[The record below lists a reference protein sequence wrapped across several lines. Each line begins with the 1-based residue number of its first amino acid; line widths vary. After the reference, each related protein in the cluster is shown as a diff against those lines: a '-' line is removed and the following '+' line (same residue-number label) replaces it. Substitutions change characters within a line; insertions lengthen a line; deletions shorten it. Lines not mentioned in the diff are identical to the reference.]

1 MSNRRLTKSNQEWID
16 GVLGGIANYLGIN
29 PDLLRIGVLIAF
41 FLLDFKFLFAAYIIL
56 MIVMPD
62 SPNHTEAEEKAPVS
76 KSRALKYLGIILVIS
91 GIYYLFRHTLGWSMG
106 FFRGFLHNLNYY
118 LREINHFIAPVREV
132 LIAVLLIVGG
142 FWLLN
147 RKHDPKD

>member
-41 FLLDFKFLFAAYIIL
+41 FLLDLKFLFAAYIIL

-62 SPNHTEAEEKAPVS
+62 SPNENEAEEKASVS
-76 KSRALKYLGIILVIS
+76 KSRALKYLELS
-91 GIYYLFRHTLGWSMG
+91 
-106 FFRGFLHNLNYY
+106 
-118 LREINHFIAPVREV
+118 
-132 LIAVLLIVGG
+132 
-142 FWLLN
+142 
-147 RKHDPKD
+147 